1 MTLATVTKQS
11 PRVESSGLT
20 GRHVL
25 WSLIAFFGL
34 IFAVN
39 GYFLYAALST
49 YSGVVANEP
58 YRKGLEYNQRIAAD
72 ARQHELGWTE
82 SLDIAATRDTLLLDL
97 KDKNGLPV
105 VGLKTV
111 KAAVGRPSTNKHDV
125 IVELDETAPGHYTAA
140 IPKLADGEWVVSVN
154 AVMPANAAIDVYRL
168 RKRIGLKP

>member
-1 MTLATVTKQS
+1 MTVATVTKQG
-11 PRVESSGLT
+11 PRTESSGLT

-39 GYFLYAALST
+39 GYFLYAAIST

-82 SLDIAATRDTLLLDL
+82 SLDIAATRDNLMLDL

-105 VGLKTV
+105 VGLKSV
-111 KAAVGRPSTNKHDV
+111 RAAVGRPSTNKQDV
-125 IVELDETAPGHYTAA
+125 IVDLDETAPGHYTAT
-140 IPKLADGEWVVSVN
+140 IPKLGDGEWLLSVN
-154 AVMPANAAIDVYRL
+154 ATPPANAAIDVYRL

>member
-1 MTLATVTKQS
+1 MTVATVTKQG
-11 PRVESSGLT
+11 PRTESSGLT

-39 GYFLYAALST
+39 GYFLYAAIST

-82 SLDIAATRDTLLLDL
+82 SLDIAATRDTLMLDL
-97 KDKNGLPV
+97 KDKNGLP
-105 VGLKTV
+105 GS
-111 KAAVGRPSTNKHDV
+111 ASRASGRSRPPVDQQAGRHR
-125 IVELDETAPGHYTAA
+125 
-140 IPKLADGEWVVSVN
+140 
-154 AVMPANAAIDVYRL
+154 RL
-168 RKRIGLKP
+168 GRDCARPLHRDHPEARRW